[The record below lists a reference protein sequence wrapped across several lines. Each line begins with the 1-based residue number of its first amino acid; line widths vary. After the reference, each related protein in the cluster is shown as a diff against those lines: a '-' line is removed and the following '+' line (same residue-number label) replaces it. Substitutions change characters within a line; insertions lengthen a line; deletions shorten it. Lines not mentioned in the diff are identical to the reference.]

1 MAYTKTTRV
10 TRTTEK
16 SKTVVGRE
24 RLSWRR
30 ADGRLFVLYGN
41 NHDPLAIVEPD
52 AKYTGM
58 CRIRFP
64 DGGLSDMVNLTRAKD
79 PALAFAPR
87 SLNSV
92 VQETPSEAGYVR
104 NKRRKVVRP
113 QPTTN
118 RLHKDPNG
126 FLAEGRS

>member
-1 MAYTKTTRV
+1 MAYTKTTCV
-10 TRTTEK
+10 TPTAEK
-16 SKTVVGRE
+16 SKTIVGRD

-30 ADGRLFVLYGN
+30 ANGRLFLFYRN
-41 NHDPLAIVEPD
+41 NDDHLAIVEPD
-52 AKYTGM
+52 AKCTGM
-58 CRIRFP
+58 YRIRFP

-79 PALAFAPR
+79 AALALALR